1 LILISLIRS
10 KVIRDINPVCSIVI
24 PVFNQAMHISE
35 VLNSIIINMELD
47 FELNILDDCSNDET
61 CQVIF
66 NFLNSYSLVN
76 SKLVSYKFYTSSKS
90 LFEVTS
96 EDFLIRKSEGEFIIC
111 VQSDMYINEKGFD
124 LKFLNA
130 FSKNDDIFILS
141 GRGTHRFQ
149 RVFNDYRNGLGSD
162 RSYSNNLFIHI
173 LILLRR
179 TSLMTLDK
187 FVPRNVVKTISS
199 FRQNISIKSSKINNL
214 ELQKLQLNSTS
225 DNPMASILP
234 SEIDF
239 KTSGEAGR
247 LGSLISITEGI
258 HSGQKIWLSETVMR
272 GPLFF
277 RKKDYIELGGFDTRS
292 FFQGFDEHDLILRA
306 WLKIK
311 KRAGYLHVGFSS
323 PLEIGTTRKPRTLL
337 NEFTILRRIIRIRG
351 QRKRS
356 MLYQASFHLNTP
368 ILVNSEIRDE

>member
-1 LILISLIRS
+1 
-10 KVIRDINPVCSIVI
+10 
-24 PVFNQAMHISE
+24 
-35 VLNSIIINMELD
+35 MELD
-47 FELNILDDCSNDET
+47 FELNILDDCSNDNT
-61 CQVIF
+61 CQVVL
-66 NFLNSYSLVN
+66 NFLNSYSLIN
-76 SKLVSYKFYTSSKS
+76 SRLVSYKFYTSSKS

-96 EDFLIRKSEGEFIIC
+96 EDFLIRKSEGDFIIC
-111 VQSDMYINEKGFD
+111 IQSDMYINEKGFD

-149 RVFNDYRNGLGSD
+149 RVFNDYRKGLGSD
-162 RSYSNNLFIHI
+162 RSYGNKLFIHI

-179 TSLMTLDK
+179 SSMMTFEK
-187 FVPRNVVKTISS
+187 FVPSNVVRAVSS

-214 ELQKLQLNSTS
+214 EMQELQLNSSS

-247 LGSLISITEGI
+247 LGSLILITDGI
-258 HSGQKIWLSETVMR
+258 HSGHKIWLSETVMR

-277 RKKDYIELGGFDTRS
+277 RKKDYIDLGGFDTKS

-306 WLKIK
+306 WLKLK

-337 NEFTILRRIIRIRG
+337 NEFTILRRLIGIRG

-368 ILVNSEIRDE
+368 ILVNLEIRDE